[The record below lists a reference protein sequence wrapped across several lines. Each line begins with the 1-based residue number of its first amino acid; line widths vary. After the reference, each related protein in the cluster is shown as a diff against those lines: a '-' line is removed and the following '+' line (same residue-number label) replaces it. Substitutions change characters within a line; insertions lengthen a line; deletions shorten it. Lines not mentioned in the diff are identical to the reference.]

1 MRRMNRTALLLALLL
16 WTVVQAPAQDSPV
29 ASPDAPLQARIE
41 TEIRRAMIEGN
52 IPSMTV
58 ALVSG
63 EEIVWTGA
71 YGYSNLWA
79 KTPAVTSTVYLIGST
94 FKSMSTA
101 VLLGLMEQGKFQL
114 DDPVSQYLGEGLSI
128 RGEDP
133 ENPITF
139 RHLLT
144 HVSGLPGDFGAHAVW
159 GDTVPDSLEDY
170 LKEKLRAE
178 TPPLEKVVY
187 SNMAYTLIAHLV
199 EEMTGREYRRY
210 VQEKFFDPLEMK
222 NTVFKVT
229 PQVEE
234 RLAIPYALDGN
245 GNHVPTPRLKA
256 QVWPAGIVY
265 GTVEDQAHWLITVL
279 NGGRYKD
286 NRILSESTVEESL
299 RRQWDQF
306 AGPMHEGWGGETG
319 GYGLTWW
326 TSRQGGERI
335 FAHSGSVPGYTAF
348 LQGNADRRIGIAI
361 LSNGHRAHR
370 HLIKLSTRALEILA
384 EE

>member
-1 MRRMNRTALLLALLL
+1 MKTGTRIALLLPLLL
-16 WTVVQAPAQDSPV
+16 WTAVQAPAQDMPA
-29 ASPDAPLQARIE
+29 ASLDDSQVGEIE
-41 TEIRRAMIEGN
+41 SEIRRAMIAGN

-63 EEIVWTGA
+63 EEVVWTGA

-79 KTPAVTSTVYLIGST
+79 RTPAVTSTVYLIGST

-101 VLLGLMEQGKFQL
+101 VLLGLMEKGKFQL
-114 DDPVSQYLGEGLSI
+114 DDSVSQYLGEGISI

-133 ENPITF
+133 GNPVTF

-159 GDTVPDSLEDY
+159 GDTVPDSIEDY

-199 EEMTGREYRRY
+199 EEMTGRDYRRY
-210 VQEKFFDPLEMK
+210 VQERLFDPLEMK
-222 NTVFKVT
+222 NTVFIPT
-229 PQVEE
+229 PSVEE
-234 RLAIPYALDGN
+234 RLAIPYALGDDGD
-245 GNHVPTPRLKA
+245 HVPTPRLKA

-286 NRILSESTVEESL
+286 KRILAESTVEESL
-299 RRQWDQF
+299 RRQWDEF

-326 TSRQGGERI
+326 TSRQGDERI

-348 LQGNADRRIGIAI
+348 LQGNADRRLGIAI
-361 LSNGHRAHR
+361 LSNGHRSHR
-370 HLIKLSTRALEILA
+370 HLIALSTRALQILA
-384 EE
+384 QE